1 MAEFKTTFADAQD
14 ERNYTLTSNPSF
26 RAITQKLSYATFAYT
41 VDGAE
46 TDTDTI
52 KLGSLG
58 LAGAVIIPELCRIR
72 ATGAGDFDADLT
84 LQRVTSAGSATSLT
98 AALAIDNNV
107 VAFASPSGPTAPVEL
122 NADDYLQL
130 LFSSTESTVAADV
143 LYIEIAY
150 RHPKAA
156 V

>member
-26 RAITQKLSYATFAYT
+26 RDITQKVSYAVWAYT

-46 TDTDTI
+46 ADDDTI

-58 LAGAVIIPELCRIR
+58 LAGAVVIPELSRIR
-72 ATGAGDFDADLT
+72 ATGAGDFDADLK
-84 LQRVTSAGSATSLT
+84 LQRVNSAGTATDLT
-98 AALAIDNNV
+98 ALCSLDNNV
-107 VAFASPSGPTAPVEL
+107 VAMAAPTDPVPVEL
-122 NADDYLQL
+122 AADDYLR
-130 LFSSTESTVAADV
+130 LFFDNTEATIAADV